1 MSLLAA
7 LGPTDKIPQSL
18 LGLRVPH
25 AVTEPETNP
34 PGTFPFL
41 ILPLLKKLR
50 APAATAVPR
59 KELFPSPQLSPK
71 RIAGKNVYRAKTLT
85 LWENP
90 FFREVSAA
98 GTAPHTSY
106 LAHVALA
113 FMLTSADWGFPEET
127 AASCHKGE
135 EISLNDR
142 KALQLTDLWFGLGPP
157 GERTCFLCVCR
168 YLSQQRQIKP

>member
-7 LGPTDKIPQSL
+7 LALTDKISQSL

-25 AVTEPETNP
+25 AVTNS

-50 APAATAVPR
+50 APAASAVPR
-59 KELFPSPQLSPK
+59 EELFLSPQLSRK

-85 LWENP
+85 LWGNP

-106 LAHVALA
+106 LAPVALA
-113 FMLTSADWGFPEET
+113 FMLTSAD
-127 AASCHKGE
+127 
-135 EISLNDR
+135 
-142 KALQLTDLWFGLGPP
+142 
-157 GERTCFLCVCR
+157 
-168 YLSQQRQIKP
+168 